1 MEFIKAPSENLDD
14 DAFRR
19 QRDPSVML
27 PLEQAQE
34 PSLRKMTTEINIEE
48 ENHKKSFWNGTY
60 MNRIFPKI

>member
-34 PSLRKMTTEINIEE
+34 PSLRKMTTEIYIEE